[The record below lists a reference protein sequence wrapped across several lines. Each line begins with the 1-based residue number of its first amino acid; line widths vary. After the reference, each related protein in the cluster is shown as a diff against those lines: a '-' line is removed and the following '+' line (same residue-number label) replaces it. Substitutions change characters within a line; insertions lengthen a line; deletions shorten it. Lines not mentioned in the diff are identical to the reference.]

1 MRWVYILKCDG
12 NNYYVGETKRL
23 YRRFWEHQNGNGCI
37 NTITYE
43 PEEIVAI
50 YKVNTICKFL
60 NYNEYVNDILDSSC
74 QEKYDGFNNLR
85 QFNDEVEDDDEY
97 DNLYDNF
104 YAENN
109 MIECLM
115 THNIDSWNKFR
126 GGKYTRFDIDY
137 NYPNNKYIKDLPL
150 CECGLPC
157 DVKKNEDNNYLYFRC
172 AKKNMWDKLRN
183 KFNID
188 DEPCKF
194 FMEYTKDKKLRLEE
208 NKKFEDRKKN
218 LKELFKKSYWLKNI
232 ELNEDNFP
240 RQCVGGCNRT
250 SKSIKLTYNNQKRNL
265 CFDCFFEKN
274 EDLKNKYDSD
284 SELDF

>member
-1 MRWVYILKCDG
+1 MRWVYILKCEG

-23 YRRFWEHQNGNGCI
+23 YRRFWEHQNGRGCI

-60 NYNEYVNDILDSSC
+60 NYNKYVNDILDSSC
-74 QEKYDGFNNLR
+74 QEKYDGFNKLR

-97 DNLYDNF
+97 DNLY
-104 YAENN
+104 AENN

-115 THNIDSWNKFR
+115 THNIDNWNKFR

-172 AKKNMWDKLRN
+172 SKKNMWDKLRN
-183 KFNID
+183 NFNID
-188 DEPCKF
+188 DEPCNF

-232 ELNEDNFP
+232 ELNEDNFS

-250 SKSIKLTYNNQKRNL
+250 SKNIKLTYNNQKRNL